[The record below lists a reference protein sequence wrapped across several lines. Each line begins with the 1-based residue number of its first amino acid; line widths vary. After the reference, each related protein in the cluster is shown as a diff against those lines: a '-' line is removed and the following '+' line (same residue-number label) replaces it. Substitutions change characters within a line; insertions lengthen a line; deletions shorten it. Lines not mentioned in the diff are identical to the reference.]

1 MIDDF
6 LHKPQQEL
14 PSRLMDLDSD
24 HFTWQ
29 SKTSLSRLKFDI
41 EQQIAMLDKLK
52 RHWNICKEV
61 LNLSQDKSGTT
72 TPDCINAA
80 PY

>member
-1 MIDDF
+1 MMIDNF

-52 RHWNICKEV
+52 RH
-61 LNLSQDKSGTT
+61 
-72 TPDCINAA
+72 
-80 PY
+80 